1 MSIKII
7 RIMSKNFNQLKS
19 RLITSLLFIIVF
31 VIFFQIEKFKD
42 FLLVNLVTQ
51 LLVFLFAACIPAYLT
66 KRMSYVD
73 IAWPFGLISI
83 GIITLFFGEG
93 YVPRKIIISSLYLIA
108 GLRMG
113 LGALLLL
120 KKGYLDKELP
130 RYQFQRIR
138 WNKKGFTNHSISI
151 QYEILLQCFAN
162 ITFLVIPAIL
172 ISNNTLEYFTIFEII
187 GFVLWIV
194 FFALEHI
201 ADIQKQAFLI
211 NAKRNKLKNQ
221 VCDVGLWSYTRHPNY
236 FSEWMIWNALIL
248 ASFSSLI
255 YTEKIYIFIGLLT
268 SLLYVSFLMYQTLVF
283 LTGAV
288 PSEYYSLIKRPD
300 YKKYQK
306 TTNMFFPN
314 LFK

>member
-1 MSIKII
+1 MY
-7 RIMSKNFNQLKS
+7 KNLKKFKS
-19 RLITSLLFIIVF
+19 RFVTSLLFIIVF

-93 YVPRKIIISSLYLIA
+93 YQPRKIIISSLYLIA

-113 LGALLLL
+113 LGALVLL

-130 RYQFQRIR
+130 RYQFQRVR
-138 WNKKGFTNHSISI
+138 WNKKGFTNYSVSI

-162 ITFLVIPAIL
+162 ITFLSIPAML
-172 ISNNTLEYFTIFEII
+172 ISNNTLENFTILEIT
-187 GFVLWIV
+187 GLVLWIV
-194 FFALEHI
+194 FFAMEHL
-201 ADIQKQAFLI
+201 ADVQKQAFLI
-211 NAKRNKLKNQ
+211 NAKKNNLKNK
-221 VCDVGLWSYTRHPNY
+221 VCNVGLWNYTRHPNY

-248 ASFSSLI
+248 ASFSSLV
-255 YTEKIYIFIGLLT
+255 YSKEIYIFVGVLI
-268 SLLYVSFLMYQTLVF
+268 SLLYISFLMYQTLVF

-288 PSEYYSLIKRPD
+288 PSEYYSLLKRPD

>member
-83 GIITLFFGEG
+83 GLITLFFGEG

-120 KKGYLDKELP
+120 KKGYLNKELP

-211 NAKRNKLKNQ
+211 NSKKNKLKNQ